1 MQTFAGIKGR
11 MQRKLDGW
19 NEKFLSQVGR
29 EIFIKA
35 AVEAIPTYSM
45 GVFLLSKTLS
55 NQLNSLVN
63 RFWWSHQNGG
73 SGITWMN
80 WAKLSLSKDIGGMG
94 FWDFEIFNLTMLA
107 KQGWRLI
114 QNLDSLVA
122 WILKE
127 IYFHASKFFM

>member
-80 WAKLSLSKDIGGMG
+80 WAKLSLSKDTVGLG
-94 FWDFEIFNLTMLA
+94 FRDFEIFILAML
-107 KQGWRLI
+107 
-114 QNLDSLVA
+114 
-122 WILKE
+122 
-127 IYFHASKFFM
+127 SK